1 MSNTVTLTIDGQ
13 TVTAPATATVWEAA
27 KSAGIHIPNLCH
39 HPMLRP
45 EGACRVCVVEIK
57 GARSLM
63 ASCVAKV
70 AEGMEVNTH
79 TPEVLEARKTI
90 VELLLS
96 NRGIAVPLLIIQK

>member
-45 EGACRVCVVEIK
+45 EGACLLYTSRCV
-57 GARSLM
+57 
-63 ASCVAKV
+63 
-70 AEGMEVNTH
+70 
-79 TPEVLEARKTI
+79 
-90 VELLLS
+90 
-96 NRGIAVPLLIIQK
+96 